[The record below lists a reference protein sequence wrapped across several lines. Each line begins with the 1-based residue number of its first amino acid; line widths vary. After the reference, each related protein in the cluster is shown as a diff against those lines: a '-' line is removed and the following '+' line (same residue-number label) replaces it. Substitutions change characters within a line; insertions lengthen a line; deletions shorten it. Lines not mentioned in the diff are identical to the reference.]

1 MEIKTVKFGWRV
13 YLASSLRKITE
24 VTGVNSKI
32 DENTH
37 GLMWDFDDVPLHV
50 VIESLEF
57 VQNAFNLPP
66 IIILQ
71 TKELGYHAYCFRA
84 STFIEARGIIAFT
97 PNVDKNFLAIGIGR
111 GYFTLRFTDVPG
123 REFKSIMTLP
133 SDVEADLDY
142 KDFSSFVKYT
152 KAVQ

>member
-1 MEIKTVKFGWRV
+1 MDIKIVKFGWRL
-13 YLASSLRKITE
+13 YLAASIRKITE

-32 DENTH
+32 DKNTH
-37 GLMWDFDDVPLHV
+37 GIMWDFDDVPLHV

-57 VQNAFNLPP
+57 VQKTFNLPP

-71 TKELGYHAYCFRA
+71 TKEDSYHAYCFRA

-111 GYFTLRFTDVPG
+111 GYFTLRFTDVKD
-123 REFKSIMTLP
+123 REFESIMTLP
-133 SDVEADLDY
+133 SEVEADLGY
-142 KDFSSFVKYT
+142 KDFNSFVKYT
-152 KAVQ
+152 KAE